1 MVLKARARASTRN
14 VGKLIQRKWIEREQL
29 VQSNEI
35 SLGWVRNAEV
45 GEVGRFTK
53 EDNQQLE
60 LSVLRELGYIT

>member
-14 VGKLIQRKWIEREQL
+14 VGKLIQCKWIEREQL

-45 GEVGRFTK
+45 DEVGRFTK